1 MKQKK
6 KKKKI
11 KLKTRILHA
20 VALTIE
26 TVILILIAL
35 WGIMYLVCKGP
46 SKTARDLFVMSVR
59 ETSAMKFLANWYLSE
74 DEIAAIEKGKETE
87 YQQTDTSLI
96 TVDDQ
101 TDKGSGTD
109 AYGLVDEDGD
119 GLILEEVKGAGYSGY
134 MLVVLDPSR
143 VIMGCD
149 PSSFEVRGYTVADM
163 ADKFGAVA
171 GINAGGFDDPNGRGN
186 GSVPDSLVVYEGVI
200 YYGEKGVRDGFAGFD
215 SNHILHTGTMSYQEI
230 VDADI
235 QYGVCFGPALVVNG
249 ELVDADSL
257 PSGVN
262 PRTAIGQRAD
272 GAVLMLV
279 IDGRQVSS
287 LGAKYSDLAKIMY
300 EYGAVTAC
308 NLDGGSSSMLYLNG
322 SYVNNSSSVIGIRDL
337 PDTFLVMPKGYSN
350 E

>member
-1 MKQKK
+1 MGKKRTNSKK
-6 KKKKI
+6 KN
-11 KLKTRILHA
+11 KLKSGFLHA
-20 VALTIE
+20 LALVIE
-26 TVILILIAL
+26 TVILIFVAL
-35 WGIMYLVCKGP
+35 WGAMYLICKGP
-46 SKTARDLFVMSVR
+46 SETVRDLFVMSVR
-59 ETSAMKFLANWYLSE
+59 ETSAMKFLADWYLSE

-87 YQQTDTSLI
+87 YQQTDTSLVTVDEE
-96 TVDDQ
+96 TVDD
-101 TDKGSGTD
+101 SGAD
-109 AYGLVDEDGD
+109 AYGLVDDDGD
-119 GLILEEVKGAGYSGY
+119 GLILEEIKGAGYSGY

-149 PSSFEVRGYTVADM
+149 PDSFEIRGYTVEDM
-163 ADKFGAVA
+163 ANRFGAVA
-171 GINAGGFDDPNGRGN
+171 GINAGGFDDPNGMGN
-186 GSVPDSLVVYEGVI
+186 GSVPDSLVVYQGVI

-215 SNHILHTGTMSYQEI
+215 ANHILHTGTMSYQEI
-230 VDADI
+230 VDANI

-249 ELVDADSL
+249 EPVDADSL

-287 LGAKYSDLAKIMY
+287 LGAKYSDLAEIMY

-322 SYVNNSSSVIGIRDL
+322 EYVNNSSSVIGIRDL
-337 PDTFLVMPKGYSN
+337 PDTFLVMPEGW